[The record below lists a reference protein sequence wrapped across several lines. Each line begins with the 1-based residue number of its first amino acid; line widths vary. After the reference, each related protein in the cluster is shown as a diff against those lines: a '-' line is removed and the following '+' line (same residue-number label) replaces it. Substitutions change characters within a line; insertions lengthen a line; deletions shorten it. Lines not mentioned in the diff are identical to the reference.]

1 MNCASGGNYDFSEG
15 VEGFGDIL
23 DVHHYPCPA
32 MNIFEGKFIN
42 VLGEYGGIGYP
53 VEGHLWQKDS
63 NWGYGKVKTSSEEL
77 MQQYEEY
84 LEMLQVF
91 VSTGCAGGAAEQMVK
106 RQLHRW
112 NILRYPSGVEG

>member
-1 MNCASGGNYDFSEG
+1 
-15 VEGFGDIL
+15 
-23 DVHHYPCPA
+23 

-84 LEMLQVF
+84 LEMLKVF
-91 VSTGCAGGAAEQMVK
+91 VSTGCAAAVYTQTTDVEIEVNGLMTYDRAVVK
-106 RQLHRW
+106 VDVPRISAA
-112 NILRYPSGVEG
+112 NKAVIDFKPLR